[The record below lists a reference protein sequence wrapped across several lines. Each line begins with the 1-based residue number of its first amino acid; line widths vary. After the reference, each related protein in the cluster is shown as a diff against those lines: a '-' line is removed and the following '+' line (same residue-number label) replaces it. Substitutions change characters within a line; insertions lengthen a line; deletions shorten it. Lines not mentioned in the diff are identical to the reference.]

1 MVEETYDSD
10 DDLRTAPEDEE
21 EEDYEEGD
29 EEADEDDEAM
39 EVDNWISSIKSL

>member
-1 MVEETYDSD
+1 MVEGTYDSD

-39 EVDNWISSIKSL
+39 EVDN